1 MVKQQPA
8 KMIAHVLKGKYKVF
22 ETIGNQNSQVGVP
35 LILDHLTSEDEIG
48 VLEMGM
54 SEKGQITTLGNI
66 IHPNV
71 GVVTNVGVSHI
82 EMMGSR
88 AIYCIRKI

>member
-1 MVKQQPA
+1 MC
-8 KMIAHVLKGKYKVF
+8 IRD
-22 ETIGNQNSQVGVP
+22 S
-35 LILDHLTSEDEIG
+35 
-48 VLEMGM
+48 LEMGM

-88 AIYCIRKI
+88 YNICIEKLDIQNGLPEDGVLLRRIVEVVRLPFFSS